1 MARLKPE
8 LQHREEPV
16 EPAPIAEAG
25 LAGGETIAVNTVLSA
40 AVATDMEAAR
50 AKIKAM
56 FGTVEPEPET
66 VANGVP
72 IDAIAPPIVPEPI
85 DPEPVAGPV
94 GEPAAD
100 PARKEIIRDLLAEGW
115 RHSEAVWVADRA
127 LALIEE
133 HHITAEYAKENAVY
147 EFRQQ
152 QAVSG
157 ASRGGRIKEIVRDA
171 LDQETL
177 AVPEANAV
185 VTETEELTQVIH
197 NLQRDIARLTRLLGL
212 EGAKKTR
219 KKKES

>member
-8 LQHREEPV
+8 LQHREEPAA
-16 EPAPIAEAG
+16 PAPIAEAG

-72 IDAIAPPIVPEPI
+72 VDAIVPPIVPEPI
-85 DPEPVAGPV
+85 DPEPIA
-94 GEPAAD
+94 EPAADLATD

-127 LALIEE
+127 LALMEE
-133 HHITAEYAKENAVY
+133 HNITAEYARENAVY

-152 QAVSG
+152 EAASG
-157 ASRGGRIKEIVRDA
+157 VSRGGRIKEIVREA